1 MAKAFEPPIC
11 KDCKYLVV
19 TGDGTMRL
27 NHECHRLRKMGKDLV
42 TGEESMQGVFLLCYE
57 ERNKTGEANCGK
69 IGRFF
74 KEK

>member
-1 MAKAFEPPIC
+1 MGKLFEPPIC
-11 KDCKYLVV
+11 KDCEHFVV
-19 TGDGTMRL
+19 TGDY
-27 NHECHRLRKMGKDLV
+27 ECHRLRRMGKDLV
-42 TGEESMQGVFLLCYE
+42 TGKESLQGVFLLCYE